1 MKRKILLYLAPYLFG
16 SGIVVGCSDPMPPS
30 AAPIVGG
37 ETTRQLEDCAASDE
51 WLPATPA
58 VPMFMPLPHPTTEC
72 PFYRGGWQNFLLAMQ
87 PDAAGMPAILSWP
100 TIDTTFTSRFK
111 HPANRSYLGDVKQ
124 AGRREILID
133 QNGNSLYYGIHMN
146 EAFRQFI
153 ADNDLKTS
161 DKLQAYPTT
170 KGYLFFPPGLAEF
183 KSAWQ
188 IVEGDAAA
196 VAAQTAGYVSMVT
209 TVPTLSQNAATKDIV
224 EDRDTPRTVT
234 VRLLAIHV
242 VFTLPGHPEF
252 IWASFEHS
260 LGAPDSAAIDGKRD
274 VAPTFEGANPDPMDP
289 TNSMVAG
296 AASDHDFLLYKG
308 GTPVIASNVS
318 KAETE
323 LNLDSASQ
331 KFVVPGTTMPEA
343 TSIYRMFPASKS
355 NTIVPDEAITSL
367 NNNVEHLFALKA
379 AALSPSD
386 KRGNYRLV
394 GAQWMDKPDYFTANF
409 AIQND
414 LTSPY
419 AQPAGQGV
427 GVGQQTFID
436 AITTD
441 GSDSPYSI
449 LAGEDRMSS
458 TAMESFTQ
466 SVGSFE
472 NCFRCHDTHAIT
484 ANGVPLN
491 ANKEGIKLLDPGL
504 LNVSHVISQFILED
518 CNQPAN
524 VKVDP
529 SDPSPGTLKAFC
541 PPFPA
546 TGPQ

>member
-1 MKRKILLYLAPYLFG
+1 MNRNILIYLAACSLYGGALA
-16 SGIVVGCSDPMPPS
+16 GCSDPMPPN
-30 AAPIVGG
+30 PTPMVGG
-37 ETTRQLEDCAASDE
+37 ETTQQLEDCAASDE
-51 WLPATPA
+51 WLPMTPA
-58 VPMFMPLPHPTTEC
+58 VPMFEPLPHPTTEC

-87 PDAAGMPAILSWP
+87 PDAAGNPAILSWP

-111 HPANRSYLGDVKQ
+111 HPATRSYLGDIKQ

-133 QNGNSLYYGIHMN
+133 QNGNSLYYGIHVN
-146 EAFRQFI
+146 QAFEQFI

-161 DKLQAYPTT
+161 DKLQAYPST
-170 KGYLFFPPGLAEF
+170 KKYLFFPSGVAEF

-188 IVEGDAAA
+188 IVEGDAATI
-196 VAAQTAGYVSMVT
+196 AAQTAGYISMVT
-209 TVPTLSQNAATKDIV
+209 TVPTLSQNATKEIV

-260 LGAPDSAAIDGKRD
+260 LGAPDSAASDGKRD
-274 VAPTFEGANPDPMDP
+274 VAPTFDGANPDPMDP
-289 TNSMVAG
+289 TNALVAG

-308 GTPVIASNVS
+308 GTPVVQSNVAKS
-318 KAETE
+318 ETE
-323 LNLDSASQ
+323 LNLDTTSQ
-331 KFVVPGTTMPEA
+331 KFLVPGTTTPQS

-355 NTIVPDEAITSL
+355 NTIIPDEAITSL
-367 NNNVEHLFALKA
+367 NNNVEHLFAMKA
-379 AALSPSD
+379 SALDPKD

-394 GAQWMDKPDYFTANF
+394 GAQWLDKPDFFTENF

-414 LTSPY
+414 LTNPY
-419 AQPAGQGV
+419 AQPVGQGV
-427 GVGQQTFID
+427 GVGEQAFVA
-436 AITTD
+436 AITAD
-441 GSDSPYSI
+441 GTDSPYSI
-449 LAGEDRMSS
+449 LGGEDRMSS

-491 ANKEGIKLLDPGL
+491 ANQDGIKLIDPGL

-529 SDPSPGTLKAFC
+529 TDPNPGTLKAFC